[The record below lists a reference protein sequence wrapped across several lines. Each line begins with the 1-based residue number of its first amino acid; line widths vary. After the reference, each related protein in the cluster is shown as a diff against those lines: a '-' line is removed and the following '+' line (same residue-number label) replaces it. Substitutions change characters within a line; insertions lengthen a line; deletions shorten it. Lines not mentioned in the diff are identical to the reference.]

1 MSKQI
6 GFNELFNKAS
16 FDQGVSELVTVLSK
30 ITQEIKQA
38 ETAGK
43 GLAQA
48 LGTQLKKDIASLS
61 SSSKNLSKEMA
72 DITAKMDNFKAT
84 NVKITQTTKEYEK
97 EVERLNKELEK
108 LKNTQSQVNNE
119 NERTSKTT
127 SSAKNSFSQ
136 MSQALLGVAAGAA
149 LVHRGITILKDQ
161 LVKAVQSTLEFEV
174 AMKGVQAVSRST
186 EAELELLTSNANK
199 LGATTE
205 KTAGQVANLQM
216 ELAKLGF
223 DPTEIIA
230 ATQSIVDL
238 STATGEDLVK
248 SGIVA
253 AATLRAFGLEATEM
267 SRVTDVMT
275 GSFVRSGL
283 DLEKFRESMKLVAP
297 IAAATGVEIEVTTA
311 ALSKLADT
319 GISGSLAGTALRN
332 LLSSMA
338 DPTEDLTKLLGKLDS
353 SLGDGV
359 KSSEDFSKALVAL
372 KKSNIDL
379 ETAVQMVDV
388 RARSAFF
395 TLVEQADSIE
405 ALTLEY
411 KILNGETQEIAR
423 VMRDTLSNDLEI
435 ANSAFDA
442 LRRNIVEQFVPAGRE
457 LAQNLT
463 ILSEY
468 FRFLVTD
475 MGNASK
481 EADKFFGVIDKNYG
495 IFQPFVQLW
504 NSFMKGAEDT
514 VILRR
519 SEEAMTQLGIELDR
533 TGISLQEL
541 NSQLELFKETSEMI
555 ESKDTSKIYHLLNE
569 AGEEYS
575 NILVSLRAGVLNAE
589 EATKLYNSRLK
600 ETVQTTKEQFEL
612 QKKSYEK
619 LLIDI
624 KTNKAFR
631 DVEIEQMGDLS
642 LINEKYLTEEQ
653 KASKERTKRL
663 SDEIFDMQLKAK
675 AYEDFFKTYTEE
687 EKLLKNVEKA
697 KKGSFDKSL
706 LDEEAD
712 QIRKKN
718 KELETSIRLES
729 SLVETKLNGEIAL
742 LEQQKKGQGT
752 PEEKIGI
759 EIRLN
764 EKRIELAKKRYETEL
779 AVIDA
784 LYKSDK
790 DYLLRREV
798 AYENYVNAINKLNFD
813 KKDSITKFVVEEKGQ
828 IQDAVDFFKKKSD
841 ERLKIHTEGLLAQTD
856 ADWKADQAN
865 KKSEEEKKQDRL
877 EQAEM
882 VARGL
887 SDITRSIFDNQQLAR
902 ENEMNAI
909 DAWEQERIR
918 MAGDNEEAIAAIEK
932 EAEERRKKVRIEQA
946 KSDKKEAIFQ
956 IALQT
961 AVAVMRALSS
971 SPPPK
976 NFIEAAIVGAIGAA
990 QAAVV
995 LARPLP
1001 QFEKGTNYS
1010 PEGKA
1015 IVGEAGSELIIDG
1028 RTKQA
1033 RLSPD
1038 RASITHLSKG
1048 SQVIPAH
1055 ITQKLLTDPNFD
1067 YNGVAE
1073 KYLNKSTVIK
1083 VESDPIDYSRF
1094 GAEVR
1099 EAIKEIPINQTNFD
1113 ERGVTNY
1120 VVKRNVR
1127 LRRLNK
1133 RY

>member
-6 GFNELFNKAS
+6 GFNELFNKKS
-16 FDQGVSELVTVLSK
+16 FDDGVSELVTVLSK
-30 ITQEIKQA
+30 ITEEIKQA

-48 LGTQLKKDIASLS
+48 LGTQLKKDIAALS
-61 SSSKNLSKEMA
+61 ASSKTLSKEMA

-84 NVKITQTTKEYEK
+84 NVKITETTKAYEK
-97 EVERLNKELEK
+97 EVAKLTKELEK
-108 LKNTQSQVNNE
+108 LKNEQSKVNTE
-119 NERTSKTT
+119 TDKASKT
-127 SSAKNSFSQ
+127 SANAKNNFSQ
-136 MSQALLGVAAGAA
+136 LSQSLLGVGAGAA

-161 LVKAVQSTLEFEV
+161 LLKAVQSTLEFEV
-174 AMKGVQAVSRST
+174 AIKSVQAVSRAT
-186 EAELELLTSNANK
+186 EDELQLLASNANK

-205 KTAGQVANLQM
+205 KTAGQVANLQL
-216 ELAKLGF
+216 ELSKLGF
-223 DPTEIIA
+223 DPSEILA
-230 ATQSIVDL
+230 ATKSIVDL
-238 STATGEDLVK
+238 STATGEDVVK

-253 AATLRAFGLEATEM
+253 AATLRAFNLEATEM
-267 SRVTDVMT
+267 TRVTDVMT
-275 GSFVRSGL
+275 GSFVRSAL

-297 IAAATGVEIEVTTA
+297 IAFSTGVEIEVVTA

-353 SLGDGV
+353 SLSGGV

-395 TLVEQADSIE
+395 TLVEQAESIE

-411 KILNGETQEIAR
+411 KILNGETEEIAR

-442 LRRNIVEQFVPAGRE
+442 LRRNIVEQFIPEGRD

-475 MGNASK
+475 MGNASR
-481 EADKFFGVIDKNYG
+481 EADKFFNTIDKNYG
-495 IFQPFVQLW
+495 IFQPFVDLW
-504 NSFMKGAEDT
+504 NSFMRGVEDT
-514 VILRR
+514 VVFRR
-519 SEEAMTQLGIELDR
+519 GEEMIAQLGVELDR
-533 TGISLQEL
+533 TGVALKSLNTEL
-541 NSQLELFKETSEMI
+541 GLFNQ
-555 ESKDTSKIYHLLNE
+555 TSKMLKSGQTSNIFNMLTE
-569 AGEEYS
+569 AGSDYAD
-575 NILVSLRAGVLNAE
+575 ILVSLKNGTVTNE
-589 EATKLYNSRLK
+589 EATKMYNFRLK
-600 ETVQTTKEQFEL
+600 EGLQTTKEQFEL
-612 QKKSYEK
+612 HKKSYQE
-619 LLIDI
+619 LLKNI
-624 KTNKAFR
+624 KTNETFR
-631 DVEIEQMGDLS
+631 EI
-642 LINEKYLTEEQ
+642 EEQ
-653 KASKERTKRL
+653 KMGEALLL
-663 SDEIFDMQLKAK
+663 SEEQLTADQKIARKKIDLISQELFDMKQKEV
-675 AYEDFFKTYTEE
+675 AYKNFFANYVEE
-687 EKLLKNVEKA
+687 EKLLKNIQKV
-697 KKGSFDKSL
+697 KKGSFNEDL
-706 LDEEAD
+706 LDKESDALR
-712 QIRKKN
+712 QKN
-718 KELETSIRLES
+718 KELEESIKIQQQLNEIELKKQLQSLQLQAKIEKDPIKQLALQQEIFQKQKEITRNKFEYELSILDQIYKEDANYLQKRIKLRESYYLE
-729 SLVETKLNGEIAL
+729 LNNLANDFLLDTVKFEEDITKKVGDIQKKDFKDQMAL
-742 LEQQKKGQGT
+742 LIKQWKERQKVQ
-752 PEEKIGI
+752 EEANDQYDK
-759 EIRLN
+759 E
-764 EKRIELAKKRYETEL
+764 EEDKKEGR
-779 AVIDA
+779 
-784 LYKSDK
+784 
-790 DYLLRREV
+790 LRR
-798 AYENYVNAINKLNFD
+798 
-813 KKDSITKFVVEEKGQ
+813 
-828 IQDAVDFFKKKSD
+828 
-841 ERLKIHTEGLLAQTD
+841 
-856 ADWKADQAN
+856 
-865 KKSEEEKKQDRL
+865 
-877 EQAEM
+877 AEM
-882 VARGL
+882 IANGL
-887 SDITRSIFDNQQLAR
+887 SNITRSIFDNQQLAR

-932 EAEERRKKVRIEQA
+932 EAEERRKKIRIEQA

-1010 PEGKA
+1010 PEGRA

-1038 RASITHLSKG
+1038 KASITHLSKG

-1083 VESDPIDYSRF
+1083 VEKDQIDYDLI
-1094 GAEVR
+1094 GAKFQQAVNN
-1099 EAIKEIPINQTNFD
+1099 IPINQTNFD